1 MGDILVFI
9 IIFGILGLL
18 VYLVISGANSSKK
31 LYDKIDDYEARALET
46 YDYEGLKKLLDEYD
60 ELKKYTD
67 RHSHPYLLRAALNVL
82 GRLEMI
88 AHYERKKK

>member
-46 YDYEGLKKLLDEYD
+46 YDYEGLKN
-60 ELKKYTD
+60 
-67 RHSHPYLLRAALNVL
+67 S
-82 GRLEMI
+82 
-88 AHYERKKK
+88 